1 MERIAVGVVL
11 LLAGAFKLGQRA
23 WPAAAA
29 EFGAPR
35 WMIGGLPWLELVLG
49 GLLMAQVGGRW
60 TAAATGVLFA
70 VFTVAV
76 ALRLRS
82 AERVPCGCFG
92 ETSPEPVGA
101 DTLVR
106 NVVLT
111 AMAAVGAVRGGSVGR
126 VELIAGVA
134 VGLLIVAQSRSRVGA
149 RR

>member
-1 MERIAVGVVL
+1 MERVALGTVL

-23 WPAAAA
+23 WPTAAA

-35 WMIGGLPWLELVLG
+35 WVIGGLPWVELVLG

-60 TAAATGVLFA
+60 TAAASGILFA
-70 VFTVAV
+70 LFTVAV
-76 ALRLRS
+76 ALRLRT

-92 ETSPEPVGA
+92 ETSPEPVGV

-106 NVVLT
+106 NVLLT
-111 AMAAVGAVRGGSVGR
+111 AMGAVGVVRGGQVGR
-126 VELIAGVA
+126 PEVIAGVA
-134 VGLLIVAQSRSRVGA
+134 VGLLIVAQSRSRMGA